1 MQEDFLFRGANP
13 PAGASINFWLR
24 EAPQGPVT
32 LNVSEFAGDRIATV
46 RLGGGGAQAGIN
58 RAHWNFQFPTTAA
71 ERAAMA
77 ARLDAAIA
85 FLDGRVAD
93 ATRRQQLGRLRTA
106 LTAASTDAAL
116 NRVRLE
122 LVTDFNGEAAGRPLF
137 GSPIGNSTAGAGT
150 YRVTLRVNGQTLEGT
165 VTVRDD
171 PMMAEHGGR

>member
-1 MQEDFLFRGANP
+1 MAGPRLGPGPRGVRGAP
-13 PAGASINFWLR
+13 P
-24 EAPQGPVT
+24 
-32 LNVSEFAGDRIATV
+32 
-46 RLGGGGAQAGIN
+46 GIK
-58 RAHWNFQFPTTAA
+58 RAHWTSRSRTPAA
-71 ERAAMA
+71 ERAARA
-77 ARLDAAIA
+77 ARPDAAIA